1 MNAVGVGESALASS
15 RNAVSVSIGFPILFI
30 YWNDGSP
37 VLQQMPE
44 AQDGSLLVLDVMCC
58 GHRNARITQHLAR
71 GRQPI
76 ARVDLASG
84 ACGAETL
91 K

>member
-1 MNAVGVGESALASS
+1 M
-15 RNAVSVSIGFPILFI
+15 SVSIGFSILFI
-30 YWNDGSP
+30 YWNDGAP

-44 AQDGSLLVLDVMCC
+44 AQDGSLLVLDVC

-76 ARVDLASG
+76 ARIDLASG
-84 ACGAETL
+84 ACGAESL